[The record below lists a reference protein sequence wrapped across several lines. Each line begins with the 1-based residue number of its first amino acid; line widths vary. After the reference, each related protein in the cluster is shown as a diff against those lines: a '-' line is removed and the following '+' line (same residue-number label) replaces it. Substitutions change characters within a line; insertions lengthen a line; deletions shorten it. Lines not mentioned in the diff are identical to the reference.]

1 MADKKEKTIEDNFKE
16 ISEIIDKMDNP
27 EVSLEESFK
36 LYNEAVK
43 LVEDCNKRIEKVE
56 KEITVI
62 DRVEE

>member
-1 MADKKEKTIEDNFKE
+1 MADKKEKTIENNFKE

>member
-16 ISEIIDKMDNP
+16 ISEIIEKMDNP

-56 KEITVI
+56 KEITVL

>member
-16 ISEIIDKMDNP
+16 ISEIIEKMDNP

>member
-1 MADKKEKTIEDNFKE
+1 MADKKDKTIEDNFKE
-16 ISEIIDKMDNP
+16 ISEIIEKMDNP

>member
-1 MADKKEKTIEDNFKE
+1 MADRKEKTIENNFKE

>member
-1 MADKKEKTIEDNFKE
+1 MADKKEKTIEDSFKE
-16 ISEIIDKMDNP
+16 ISKIIDKMDNP

>member
-16 ISEIIDKMDNP
+16 ISEIIEKMDNP

-56 KEITVI
+56 KEITVL
-62 DRVEE
+62 DRVED